1 MDYYDDVGAIMDE
14 VTELVNESDTIYIM
28 DDLGLGTRRLVYGRD
43 GKLVGDIYFD
53 PDRATVTATKLTNF
67 DGNIDIPLPDPTT
80 STSELYCDPDFFKKI
95 VKLVSKL

>member
-1 MDYYDDVGAIMDE
+1 MDE

-53 PDRATVTATKLTNF
+53 PDRATVTATKRH
-67 DGNIDIPLPDPTT
+67 GG
-80 STSELYCDPDFFKKI
+80 
-95 VKLVSKL
+95 